1 MKIEQRN
8 FKFRS
13 REEAQRFLDNLKT
26 LRRECLMLE
35 TRTASLLDEVRSY
48 PEDGIIV
55 FEVGFVTCNPDW

>member
-35 TRTASLLDEVRSY
+35 TRTASLVDEVRSHQ
-48 PEDGIIV
+48 EDGVIV